1 VMTGLSAFGDG
12 NNAMGVGFR
21 DGKLILWR
29 RDKGQ
34 HKELATAESPKGE
47 HLHLRLT
54 ANDGH
59 RFRFAASADG
69 KDWVALGDDLQGKH
83 LPPWDRSIR
92 VALTVGGAEKA
103 SGHFTTLRIQPT
115 SNTVKN

>member
-1 VMTGLSAFGDG
+1 MAGLAAFGDG
-12 NNAMGVGFR
+12 ANAMGMGLK
-21 DGKLILWR
+21 DGKLVLWR

-34 HKELATAESPKGE
+34 HKELASVDSPKGQKI
-47 HLHLRLT
+47 HLRLT

-59 RFRFAASADG
+59 QFRFAASGDG
-69 KDWVALGDDLQGKH
+69 KDWMPLGDDLQGKH

-92 VALTVGGAEKA
+92 VALTVGGAENA
-103 SGHFTTLRIQPT
+103 SGYFTTLRIQPT